1 MAETGQQVARG
12 GKKEA
17 VVAARLRAARLEAGL
32 SQRELGMQAGMD
44 PSVASP
50 RVNQYE
56 RGKHTPDTGT
66 LLRLGQVLGVPVPY
80 FFADDED
87 LATLIVAFHRM
98 PAAPRRGLLALASRS
113 KQGQP

>member
-1 MAETGQQVARG
+1 MDRRVARG

-32 SQRELGMQAGMD
+32 SQRELGVQAGMD

-66 LLRLGQVLGVPVPY
+66 LLRLGQVLDVPVPY
-80 FFADDED
+80 FFADDDD
-87 LATLIVAFHRM
+87 LAVLIIAFHRM
-98 PAAPRRGLLALASRS
+98 SSAPRRRLLALASRS
-113 KQGQP
+113 EKGRL

>member
-1 MAETGQQVARG
+1 MADTGQQVARG

-17 VVAARLRAARLEAGL
+17 VVAARLRAARLEVGL
-32 SQRELGMQAGMD
+32 SQRELGVRAGMD

-66 LLRLGQVLGVPVPY
+66 LLRLGEVLGVPVPY
-80 FFADDED
+80 FFADDDD
-87 LATLIVAFHRM
+87 LARLIVAFHRM
-98 PAAPRRGLLALASRS
+98 PVAPRKRLLALAAH
-113 KQGQP
+113 P